1 MPDEKPFHPDFD
13 PPINPE
19 DEHPIESLPEPDET
33 QPLEAIVEPPLEEA
47 TPVEGAPGAA
57 PEGVVYEAAPVET
70 APPSP
75 QYKFDIGEEF
85 GTAKRNLPPA
95 KVVLIALGVIAVVF
109 AIYALT
115 HRTKP
120 LGTGGIDDFTSVA
133 VPEQNLMLVAI
144 NVTLTNTGEKTLYI
158 HTLKGILKTDGGEF
172 EDEPV
177 SQVDY
182 KRYFQAFPALG
193 VHAQNALLPETKIL
207 PGESAQG
214 TVLVSFPVTQDV
226 FDKRKSLSVSIQPY
240 DQVMPVV
247 LTR

>member
-1 MPDEKPFHPDFD
+1 MGVEFEGKISLMSDPTPVHPD
-13 PPINPE
+13 NPE
-19 DEHPIESLPEPDET
+19 DLET
-33 QPLEAIVEPPLEEA
+33 PAEAVPSGLQP
-47 TPVEGAPGAA
+47 
-57 PEGVVYEAAPVET
+57 EAAPPQAATET
-70 APPSP
+70 PSS
-75 QYKFDIGEEF
+75 QYSFNIGEEF

-95 KVVLIALGVIAVVF
+95 KVVLIALGVIAVIFV
-109 AIYALT
+109 IYALT

-133 VPEQNLMLVAI
+133 VPDQNLMLVAV
-144 NVTLTNTGEKTLYI
+144 NVTLTNTGEKAMYI
-158 HTLKGILKTDGGEF
+158 HTLKGILKTDIGEF

-182 KRYFQAFPALG
+182 QRYFQAFPALG
-193 VHAQNALLPETKIL
+193 IHAQKALLPETKIM
-207 PGESAQG
+207 PGDSAHG

-226 FDKRKSLSVSIQPY
+226 FDKRRSLSVSIQPY

>member
-1 MPDEKPFHPDFD
+1 MPDEKPVRPDFD

-19 DEHPIESLPEPDET
+19 DEHPIESLPGADET
-33 QPLEAIVEPPLEEA
+33 QPLEAIAEPFAEEA
-47 TPVEGAPGAA
+47 APVEAA
-57 PEGVVYEAAPVET
+57 PEAIPYEAAPVEGL
-70 APPSP
+70 PHSP

-109 AIYALT
+109 GIYALT

-120 LGTGGIDDFTSVA
+120 LGTGGIDDFTAVA
-133 VPEQNLMLVAI
+133 VPDQNLMLVAI
-144 NVTLTNTGEKTLYI
+144 NVTLTNTGEKALYI
-158 HTLKGILKTDGGEF
+158 HTLKGILKTDSGEF

-207 PGESAQG
+207 PGDSAHG

-226 FDKRKSLSVSIQPY
+226 FDKRKSLNVSIQPY

-247 LTR
+247 LTK

>member
-1 MPDEKPFHPDFD
+1 MSD
-13 PPINPE
+13 PNPVNPE
-19 DEHPIESLPEPDET
+19 NPEP
-33 QPLEAIVEPPLEEA
+33 QPASVEPIHNDPQPDAAALQ
-47 TPVEGAPGAA
+47 APGE
-57 PEGVVYEAAPVET
+57 PS
-70 APPSP
+70 SP
-75 QYKFDIGEEF
+75 QYSFNIGEEF

-95 KVVLIALGVIAVVF
+95 KVVLIALGVLVVLF
-109 AIYALT
+109 SIYALT

-133 VPEQNLMLVAI
+133 VPDQNLMLVAV
-144 NVTLTNTGEKTLYI
+144 NVTLTNTGEKTMYI
-158 HTLKGILKTDGGEF
+158 HALKGILKTDSGDF

-182 KRYFQAFPALG
+182 QRYFQAFPALG
-193 VHAQNALLPETKIL
+193 VHAQNALLPETKIM
-207 PGESAQG
+207 PGDSAHG
-214 TVLVSFPVTQDV
+214 TVLVSFPVTQEV